1 MEFQNLWNTLLA
13 GGIAAC
19 GWVARTIYAAVKALE
34 TDLAN
39 HKVEVAKTYATNND
53 MTRIEDKLDRILDKL
68 DRKAD
73 K

>member
-1 MEFQNLWNTLLA
+1 MEFQPLWNTLLA
-13 GGIAAC
+13 AGLGAC
-19 GWVARTIYAAVKALE
+19 GWIARTIYAAVKALE
-34 TDLAN
+34 LDLAA
-39 HKVEVAKTYATNND
+39 HKVEVAKTYATNSD